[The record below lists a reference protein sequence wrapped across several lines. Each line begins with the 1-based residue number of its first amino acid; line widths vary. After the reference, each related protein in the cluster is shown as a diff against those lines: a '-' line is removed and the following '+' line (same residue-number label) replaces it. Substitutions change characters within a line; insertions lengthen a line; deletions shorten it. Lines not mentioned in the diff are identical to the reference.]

1 MEFGLGIWVAWV
13 GLQYRSRV
21 QLGLRVLCLSVENV
35 ACWRC
40 PSYPLEQSHSS
51 LQLYLYKNNRADC
64 GHHLQV
70 PRKSILKASLNLTH
84 SRPSDAGESSTSGTT
99 DDANETQTMDF
110 TQVHGNGPRKSL
122 ARRVSFAAHTH
133 VRLFH
138 IQSPDVGGDKA
149 SPAPSPDVQ
158 APAPAFVT
166 RAENDENAVPAQASR
181 RNSIRRRSS
190 GAFSEFGER
199 SMDMDMDDTAP
210 FPHDFLPQRG
220 AALDASAVEDDD
232 FTDDEDDGSDMEVTE
247 AIARNIERKRSLSM
261 GGNRTS
267 VVGLG
272 GQRSSTVLITQHR
285 SENQSPP
292 HQEDDGVPDE
302 GESYME
308 DATTSSA
315 HTGSSYMSEGSTGE
329 PMEFTIPVLPSMRQ
343 PKEPDPIWLQLRAVT
358 HAGSEPY
365 EPPPPESD
373 DDALMIQP
381 EPAEGPS
388 GSRRHSQAH
397 MANDD
402 DDGEQDMDLTSAMT
416 RLHNARISLGLPLSP
431 RPVVAAPPAVE
442 DDSFEDDGQVPD
454 VRDDTFSTDDSFG
467 NDSADMN
474 NQTINFTQRTSL
486 ATTEDS
492 SMDDIDALD
501 GVVKLPISPGSAP
514 APQGPSLA
522 ASTSQAPAITPFR
535 SSVFSAPLS
544 SSVFSAPPPATA
556 SKPSTDRPHSPAKSP
571 GPATVP
577 KPFVFSLPR
586 AGSPSKTATQG
597 KTPSQAQP
605 HKGTAA
611 FAPPTVP
618 KSPKRPESNDSANR
632 LGTAARPTP
641 GRLSP
646 SRTAAFAAP
655 VEPASQPVAGPN
667 ANRRASISAV
677 RRTSGYFAQRK
688 SLGGGVLPPAQ
699 KQPRAGSPE
708 KVSSGAG
715 LNKPRASV
723 GGQPSSVGL
732 GLPLA
737 RTQSDPGSAAANR
750 VGSIYPD
757 LSQLSSEEQ
766 HPTSPAPSKSL
777 DKGTGRTYER
787 EEVRQG
793 IPAPSPT
800 RGYLAPASQRVGSP
814 VLPQRVASP
823 VNVPPP
829 RGPPATHTGKASG
842 LPQVIDVSMAMD
854 VDMDAAEPPPP
865 TGAGVS
871 QSWREGVPEEPM
883 QDDDGVSTTQIDPC
897 KNTTQ

>member
-1 MEFGLGIWVAWV
+1 
-13 GLQYRSRV
+13 
-21 QLGLRVLCLSVENV
+21 
-35 ACWRC
+35 
-40 PSYPLEQSHSS
+40 
-51 LQLYLYKNNRADC
+51 
-64 GHHLQV
+64 
-70 PRKSILKASLNLTH
+70 
-84 SRPSDAGESSTSGTT
+84 
-99 DDANETQTMDF
+99 
-110 TQVHGNGPRKSL
+110 
-122 ARRVSFAAHTH
+122 
-133 VRLFH
+133 
-138 IQSPDVGGDKA
+138 
-149 SPAPSPDVQ
+149 
-158 APAPAFVT
+158 
-166 RAENDENAVPAQASR
+166 
-181 RNSIRRRSS
+181 
-190 GAFSEFGER
+190 
-199 SMDMDMDDTAP
+199 
-210 FPHDFLPQRG
+210 
-220 AALDASAVEDDD
+220 
-232 FTDDEDDGSDMEVTE
+232 
-247 AIARNIERKRSLSM
+247 
-261 GGNRTS
+261 
-267 VVGLG
+267 
-272 GQRSSTVLITQHR
+272 
-285 SENQSPP
+285 
-292 HQEDDGVPDE
+292 
-302 GESYME
+302 
-308 DATTSSA
+308 
-315 HTGSSYMSEGSTGE
+315 
-329 PMEFTIPVLPSMRQ
+329 
-343 PKEPDPIWLQLRAVT
+343 
-358 HAGSEPY
+358 
-365 EPPPPESD
+365 
-373 DDALMIQP
+373 
-381 EPAEGPS
+381 
-388 GSRRHSQAH
+388 
-397 MANDD
+397 
-402 DDGEQDMDLTSAMT
+402 
-416 RLHNARISLGLPLSP
+416 
-431 RPVVAAPPAVE
+431 
-442 DDSFEDDGQVPD
+442 
-454 VRDDTFSTDDSFG
+454 
-467 NDSADMN
+467 
-474 NQTINFTQRTSL
+474 
-486 ATTEDS
+486 
-492 SMDDIDALD
+492 MDDIDALD